1 MLKLCFS
8 FIIKENMSNII
19 TDKKRISEVLERGV
33 AEVIIK
39 EELETKLLSGQRLRV
54 KLGIDPTGSLL
65 HLGHAVVLRK
75 LRDFQKLGHQVIF
88 LIGDFTAR
96 IGDPTG
102 RSVERKPLSD
112 KEIEDNMKNYIK
124 QAGLILDTEQVEV
137 RYNSEWLNKLNFREL
152 IELTSKVTY
161 AQVAQRADFKKR
173 ITANTDITLQE
184 FMYPVMQGYDSVA
197 LEADVEI
204 GGTDQ
209 KFNLLM
215 GRQLQ
220 KRYDQAEQNIVTCP
234 LLEGLAGKDKMSK
247 SLDNYISLSEP
258 AAEMYGKIMSIG
270 DNLLEQYFSLCTDL
284 TKAEVSEMKQAIKH
298 GANPRDFKMKL
309 AYTIVN
315 DLHGSQS
322 AQTAQ
327 EHFVST
333 IQQKT
338 APSDMSSLP
347 LKNCPTILDGLVS
360 YFGETKTKSDLRRL
374 VEQGGVTINGKKTLD
389 FGERLSR
396 GDVIKAGKRD
406 WFSIS

>member
-1 MLKLCFS
+1 M
-8 FIIKENMSNII
+8 NII
-19 TDKKRISEVLERGV
+19 TDKKRIAEVLERGV
-33 AEVIIK
+33 DEVIVK
-39 EELETKLLSGQRLRV
+39 EELETKLASGQRLRV

-75 LRDFQKLGHQVIF
+75 LRDFQDLGHQVIF

-96 IGDPTG
+96 IGDPSG

-112 KEIEDNMKNYIK
+112 REIDENMKNYIK
-124 QAGLILDTEQVEV
+124 QAGLILDTDNVEV
-137 RYNSEWLNKLNFREL
+137 RYNSEWLAKLDFQDL

-173 ITANTDITLQE
+173 IGSQTDITLQE

-220 KRYDQAEQNIVTCP
+220 KRYDQAEQDVVTCP

-247 SLDNYISLSEP
+247 SLDNYIGLSEP
-258 AAEMYGKIMSIG
+258 SAEMYGKLMSIG

-284 TKAEVSEMKQAIKH
+284 PKIEISEMKRAMKH

-309 AYTIVN
+309 AFAVVK
-315 DLHGSQS
+315 DLHGEQA

-333 IQQKT
+333 IQQKS
-338 APSDMSSLP
+338 APADMRSLP
-347 LKNCPTILDGLVS
+347 LKNCPTILDGLIS
-360 YFGETKTKSDLRRL
+360 YFGETKSKSDLRRL
-374 VEQGGVTINGKKTLD
+374 IEQGGVMVNNKKVFD
-389 FGERLSR
+389 FSDRLSR

-406 WFSIS
+406 WFSIK